1 MGSNIMIYVVA
12 TLLACLAAFAYER
25 RREWRWLM
33 ALAAVPLLV
42 VAAMRWNVG
51 TDFYRTYL
59 PEYRALEQVRGARTP
74 PRKVKIFSYLAKRNL
89 FGRTPKKVCNQF
101 KKVLHRSEPAYRLL
115 MEGALWSGLGF
126 RAVIAI
132 CALISTACVFCA
144 IFRFS
149 RWPTLATFL
158 YVATGNYF
166 LSLNIM
172 RQYVA
177 IGIGLLAVAFVT
189 DRKPWKFL
197 LYVAIATAFHYS
209 AVLLLPLYA
218 LSRTELNPRRGI
230 VVIGVALALSFVSAP
245 AVLGALRMIES
256 EYAKYFSSRLA
267 SDGFE
272 WLFFAINCSFLAIGA
287 WYWRGAVA
295 GNRLFAV
302 WYGMTVL
309 GTVALA
315 FSNTI
320 PLMKRVNYYYAAP
333 QFLMLPEI
341 VLAEGNR
348 RRRWALTAMVVVAF
362 IAETAV
368 SVYLLNKNGALPYRW
383 KSAGW

>member
-1 MGSNIMIYVVA
+1 MIYIVA

-25 RREWRWLM
+25 RRKWRWLTVI
-33 ALAAVPLLV
+33 AAVPLLV
-42 VAAMRWNVG
+42 VASMRRNVG
-51 TDFYRTYL
+51 TDFCLTSL
-59 PEYRALEQVRGARTP
+59 PEYRALEQVHGT
-74 PRKVKIFSYLAKRNL
+74 RKSPKRVKVFRYLAERQV
-89 FGRTPKKVCNQF
+89 FGRTPKKVCAHF

-115 MEGALWSGLGF
+115 MEGAFRSGLGF
-126 RAVIAI
+126 RSVIAG
-132 CALISTACVFCA
+132 CALITAVCIFCA

-158 YVATGNYF
+158 YVTTGNYF

-177 IGIGLLAVAFVT
+177 VGIGLLAVAFVT

-197 LYVAIATAFHYS
+197 LCVAVATAFHYS

-218 LSRTELNPRRGI
+218 LSRMELNPRRGT
-230 VVIGVALALSFVSAP
+230 VVVAVALALSFITAP
-245 AVLGALRMIES
+245 AVLGVLRLIES
-256 EYAKYFSSRLA
+256 EYAKYFSSKLA
-267 SDGFE
+267 ADGFE
-272 WLFFAINCSFLAIGA
+272 WMFFAINCSFLAIGA

-295 GNRLFAV
+295 GNRYFAV

-348 RRRWALTAMVVVAF
+348 YRRWALTALVVAIF

-368 SVYLLNKNGALPYRW
+368 SAYLLNKNGVLPYCW
-383 KSAGW
+383 ESSGW